1 MSIKREFTGVFI
13 PAHIWSSKELIP
25 AEKMILGEIDALS
38 KSRGY
43 CDASRQHFADW
54 LSCSV
59 QNVSFYFTKLERL
72 GFIFIEKI
80 PGYRSKIRLN
90 NERFY
95 EAEGVNGTEG
105 GGKPH
110 LRVGVNGTEGGGKR
124 GLPEIQDKIQD
135 KIKDKDTCSFDS
147 ENQDIP
153 LPKNKKKENEKT
165 AAVEIVA
172 HLNQKSKSEFR
183 PERKSTNDAINAR
196 LKEGFTKDDF
206 LNVIDVKCLEW
217 IGTEQ
222 EKYLR
227 PETLFCAK
235 HFESYL
241 MQAKKWIE
249 QGRPQTLKKN
259 VTLSAK
265 KPINA
270 FGASADAYSEKQ
282 AF

>member
-1 MSIKREFTGVFI
+1 MSQKREFTGVFI

-95 EAEGVNGTEG
+95 EAEGVNGTDG

-110 LRVGVNGTEGGGKR
+110 LRVGVNGTDGGGKR

-135 KIKDKDTCSFDS
+135 EIKDKDTCGSDF

-165 AAVEIVA
+165 AAAAEILA
-172 HLNQKSKSEFR
+172 HLNEKAGRSFDVKNPQTQKYV
-183 PERKSTNDAINAR
+183 IAR
-196 LKEGFTKDDF
+196 LNEGMSIEEAKR
-206 LNVIDVKCLEW
+206 VIDFKVMKW
-217 IGTEQ
+217 NPDANMRQ
-222 EKYLR
+222 YLR
-227 PETLFCAK
+227 PDTLFSGK
-235 HFESYL
+235 FTIYL
-241 MQAKKWIE
+241 EEAT
-249 QGRPQTLKKN
+249 P
-259 VTLSAK
+259 K
-265 KPINA
+265 KPKPQPQSEGQSA
-270 FGASADAYSEKQ
+270 TSGAIIKNGIEW
-282 AF
+282 F